1 MGLEGRGEQLESVRV
16 MLLPSETQS
25 PSNPSV
31 LQVGVLKKLVS
42 VVHEYARTGVLK

>member
-42 VVHEYARTGVLK
+42 VVHEYT